1 MNINKIVIAGAGTM
15 GSSMAQIYAKYF
27 DNVTLYN
34 HREESLKKAEVR
46 IKENVDTL
54 VKSGNMTEQEADKLL
69 GSLSYTTSMDCF
81 KDCDFVAENLTEN
94 VEIKDTFYKELS
106 DVVSDNSIIT
116 TNTSGLS
123 INRLAQSVKKPER
136 FIGMH
141 WFNPP
146 HLVPLIEIIK
156 GDATTDEVAK
166 DIYELSLKIDKKPV
180 IVNKDVPGFAANRLQ
195 FAVLREALDLVK
207 KGVVSPEGIDD
218 VMKYGL
224 GFRYACLG
232 PLEVSD
238 FGGLDTFYHIS
249 EYLMKYLCDDKE
261 PPELLKQHFEAGEYG
276 VKSAKG
282 FYDYSD
288 GRDRIATGERD
299 EKFLKVYHALYED
312 K

>member
-1 MNINKIVIAGAGTM
+1 MNINNIVIAGAGTM

-27 DNVTLYN
+27 DKVTLYN

-46 IKENVDTL
+46 IKENVGTL
-54 VKSGNMTEQEADKLL
+54 VKSGDMTEEEADKLL
-69 GSLSYTTSMDCF
+69 GSLSYTTSMECF
-81 KDCDFVAENLTEN
+81 KNCDFVAENLTEN
-94 VEIKDTFYKELS
+94 MDIKDTFYKELS
-106 DVVSDNSIIT
+106 EVVSDSAIIT

-156 GDATTDEVAK
+156 GDDTTEEVAK
-166 DIYELSLKIDKKPV
+166 AIYELSLKIGKKPV

-249 EYLMKYLCDDKE
+249 EYLMKDLCDDKE
-261 PPELLKQHFEAGEYG
+261 PPELLKKHFESGEYG

-288 GRDRIATGERD
+288 GRDKLATEERD
-299 EKFLKVYHALYED
+299 AKFLKVFHALYEE